1 MGKYYIFKAGSIM
14 SAGFDSPEKC
24 KEWGIQG
31 GFGEFAIIQ
40 VIEVVLNKSIKNE
53 QEN

>member
-14 SAGFDSPEKC
+14 SAGFDTLEEC
-24 KEWGIQG
+24 REWGIQG

-40 VIEVVLNKSIKNE
+40 LVDFIKE
-53 QEN
+53 